1 MVKWDKLYVNLLTEL
16 EKDKNYMVKLDIT
29 DYDNVHMLDN
39 FMFEMNIIKDKI
51 KSEIR
56 LYKTLSYNYKPVDMH
71 VLFDY
76 TKKLTVDLKNKYRIN
91 A

>member
-1 MVKWDKLYVNLLTEL
+1 MTKWDKLYVNLLTEL
-16 EKDKNYMVKLDIT
+16 EKDKTYMVELDIT
-29 DYDNVHMLDN
+29 DYDDAHMLDN

-56 LYKTLSYNYKPVDMH
+56 LYKTLSYKDKSVDMH

-76 TKKLTVDLKNKYRIN
+76 TKKLTIDLKNKYHIN